1 MIWPG
6 MPVRTAGNWLAANTL
21 ALISLNDQLAAWHK
35 LQAEFTAA
43 LWVDDTGCYPESLFN
58 VGRETGLGWDAN

>member
-1 MIWPG
+1 M
-6 MPVRTAGNWLAANTL
+6 AGDANQNGWKLAGCQYACVNVL
-21 ALISLNDQLAAWHK
+21 KRPACRLYK